1 MRRAAVD
8 KSNRRADQTPGQN
21 RRPGHA
27 RSRKGWYVAHSSAR
41 LTIPPLTQGPQS
53 SECRKRKIKCD
64 ETHPQCGQCRRAGRS
79 CPILDSLFRQHAL
92 TFSVPAAAE
101 TAEQAAQSNTNI
113 PRGDAPT
120 SSPHQ
125 TSPQQSPSAYNH
137 PFACVLIPSVAFV
150 DAHVS
155 PAARPAGPSP
165 IANEPGPR
173 VTDTVPPDHAP
184 PPAAQTVTNAT
195 GEHPSPNTDL
205 NTRFANAVS
214 TPIWP
219 ERKCDCQNTTL

>member
-1 MRRAAVD
+1 MRCAAVD

-27 RSRKGWYVAHSSAR
+27 RSRKGWYVAHSSAC
-41 LTIPPLTQGPQS
+41 LTIPPLTQVLRS

-101 TAEQAAQSNTNI
+101 TAEQAVQSNTDI
-113 PRGDAPT
+113 PRAEAPT
-120 SSPHQ
+120 G
-125 TSPQQSPSAYNH
+125 SPQQSPSAYNH
-137 PFACVLIPSVAFV
+137 PFACVLIPLV
-150 DAHVS
+150 AHVS

-165 IANEPGPR
+165 IANEPSPR
-173 VTDTVPPDHAP
+173 VTDTVPSDHAA
-184 PPAAQTVTNAT
+184 PATAQTVPDAT
-195 GEHPSPNTDL
+195 GEHPSSNTP
-205 NTRFANAVS
+205 FANAVN

-219 ERKCDCQNTTL
+219 ERKCDCQNTSDL